1 MIKFSTTVTCQYDTA
16 FSPFK
21 ASEYSQSLEW
31 VKTSGFDSAEICIS
45 NYTDIDLQAMR
56 KELDQL
62 GIGCSTISTG
72 QSRTLEDISL
82 IHEHPA
88 QRKKAQARINEHIDA
103 AVILGSKVTIG
114 LLRGLGSMAKAA
126 EEMKLLTESLAPCLE
141 YAEKN
146 NIVLLMEAI
155 NRYET
160 AHLNSAEDTVKFLET
175 MGGSSSL
182 GILWD
187 VFHANIEDPGFEEA
201 VKVMGTKLRHVHM
214 ADSNRWFPGYGHL
227 DFEGLYNI
235 LSASGYDDYMSFECL
250 NLPST
255 EVVLEKSGE
264 FISKLKSR

>member
-1 MIKFSTTVTCQYDTA
+1 MIKFSTTVTCQYNTA

-21 ASEYSQSLEW
+21 ASEYSKSLEW
-31 VKTSGFDSAEICIS
+31 VKKSGFDSAEICIS
-45 NYTDIDLQAMR
+45 NYSGVDVKAM
-56 KELDQL
+56 KEELTTL
-62 GIGCSTISTG
+62 GLGCSTISTG

-82 IHEHPA
+82 IHENPA

-103 AVILGSKVTIG
+103 ASVLGSKVTIG
-114 LLRGLGSMAKAA
+114 LLRGLGSTAKAA
-126 EEMKLLTESLAPCLE
+126 EEMKLLTDSLAPCLE
-141 YAEKN
+141 HAEKN

-160 AHLNSAEDTVKFLET
+160 AHLNSAEDTVKFIDT

-201 VKVMGTKLRHVHM
+201 VKIMGPKLRHVHM

-227 DFEGLYNI
+227 DFEGLYSI
-235 LSASGYDDYMSFECL
+235 LSAAGYDDYMSFECL
-250 NLPST
+250 NLPSV
-255 EVVLEKSGE
+255 EVVIEKSGD
-264 FISKLKSR
+264 FIRKLKG